1 MYCILPFKASY
12 SLLGKCRQIKQ
23 SKRVKMF
30 VDFSNFLNQQG
41 ILIVLATIM
50 QEAIHHCQNNAFFQL
65 VLDSQKN
72 FHIHISIL

>member
-1 MYCILPFKASY
+1 
-12 SLLGKCRQIKQ
+12 
-23 SKRVKMF
+23 MF

-72 FHIHISIL
+72 FHIHISILWRDVNPEIIPFKVIR